1 MACQHLRLPVASCRF
16 LSVVFLFD
24 RFRQLHRKHV
34 VHNNTFLVAKN
45 AGGCTCIV
53 SVISLKETF
62 IFIQNFIVFLDR
74 KGKRFILN
82 IKRSAYIQRTFYNDI
97 R

>member
-24 RFRQLHRKHV
+24 RFGQLHRKHV
-34 VHNNTFLVAKN
+34 VYNNTFSVVKN
-45 AGGCTCIV
+45 AGGCTSIV

-62 IFIQNFIVFLDR
+62 IYIQNFIVCLQQKTEKIYFKYKAECLRSENFL
-74 KGKRFILN
+74 
-82 IKRSAYIQRTFYNDI
+82 
-97 R
+97 